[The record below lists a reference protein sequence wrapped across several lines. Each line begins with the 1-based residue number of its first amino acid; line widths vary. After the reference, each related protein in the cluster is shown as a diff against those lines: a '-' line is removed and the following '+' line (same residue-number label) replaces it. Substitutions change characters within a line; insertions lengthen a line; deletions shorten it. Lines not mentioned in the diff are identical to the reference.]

1 MQRCI
6 LIIAFL
12 AYFVC
17 AAADHADFTVCK
29 KRSKLC
35 LSVAHSEDT
44 WNDIRTRMLQVQ
56 LPDNTTTTVRF
67 AEVIVPFWIKF
78 WSISSEERLAL
89 PIEKSACFKDARD
102 WVKAID
108 PPLYPRQNVLNLGL
122 GDAGW
127 MTNCL
132 LNNWITRP
140 NVTTVEA
147 DQMLKTITKK
157 YFGVY
162 EDPLHRIVIEKP
174 LTALQKLK
182 RGAKFDTIIVNVCDV
197 FTWSYISCSPSTW
210 ANKQFVEGLFCN
222 LKSGGKVLY
231 TAPVIDKDKKFV
243 KLFEKRFRNNCTYS
257 RTVVEWL
264 VICTKP

>member
-35 LSVAHSEDT
+35 LAVAHSEDT
-44 WNDIRTRMLQVQ
+44 WNDVRTRILQVQ
-56 LPDNTTTTVRF
+56 LPDNTTTNVRF

-197 FTWSYISCSPSTW
+197 FTLSIC
-210 ANKQFVEGLFCN
+210 QLFYYAYGRA
-222 LKSGGKVLY
+222 SV
-231 TAPVIDKDKKFV
+231 D
-243 KLFEKRFRNNCTYS
+243 RFRFASHRFPRLICSAYSVFNLVTTFLCPRPCVSRPSLHHLCTAF
-257 RTVVEWL
+257 
-264 VICTKP
+264 IA